1 MKIGRRQRCGAVL
14 ICVLACM
21 LIATSIAATSLYSSL
36 RMRREAKSSFR
47 EQQTEWLLKAG
58 VERAR
63 ANIEKDP
70 NYLGEQWDVPESILK
85 IAAGRVTIAT
95 VEEPPFSS
103 DQTQE
108 NLRWLKVTAQL
119 ISSNEP
125 DTALFQSS
133 YRLSY
138 EVESSD

>member
-1 MKIGRRQRCGAVL
+1 MKVSSRQRRGAVL

-36 RMRREAKSSFR
+36 RMRREAKSSFH
-47 EQQTEWLLKAG
+47 EQQTEWLLRAG

-70 NYLGEQWDVPESILK
+70 NYLGEQWDVPESILR
-85 IAAGRVTIAT
+85 IATGRVTIAK
-95 VEEPPFSS
+95 VEAPPLSG

-108 NLRWLKVTAQL
+108 NLRWMKVKAQL
-119 ISSNEP
+119 FSSSEP
-125 DTALFQSS
+125 DTALFQLS
-133 YRLSY
+133 YRLAL
-138 EVESSD
+138 EVESSE